1 MVAFKKGEWVLVNGR
16 FKWVG
21 YITSVSHTTEECE
34 VRVIKRVN
42 GKDFTAEQVLIDVD
56 FEDMKLMDNRL
67 EEDHLYQLIDLAL
80 DTNDKEWFNEIQS
93 MLPKS
98 EGVSL

>member
-1 MVAFKKGEWVLVNGR
+1 MAAFKTGEWVLVNGR

-21 YITSVSHTTEECE
+21 YITSVSHKTEECE
-34 VRVIKRVN
+34 VRVIKIVN

-67 EEDHLYQLIDLAL
+67 EEAHLYQLIDLAL
-80 DTNDKEWFNEIQS
+80 DTKDREWLLELQS
-93 MLPKS
+93 MLPKC
-98 EGVSL
+98 EEVTI